1 MDSVPREVRRDT
13 LFILLAN
20 AIQFFEGQYL
30 MSLEISVEVLPKY
43 VQIELSG
50 VYTFSDMMEGVEKFR
65 FEADK
70 AGRNQILL
78 DTRSL
83 EGRMTESEK
92 FFCGTR
98 MAEVFGARLKTAVI
112 VAPGT
117 LTKMGEMAGVNRG
130 ARLLVTESITE
141 AMEWL
146 EKPSAVSQV

>member
-1 MDSVPREVRRDT
+1 
-13 LFILLAN
+13 
-20 AIQFFEGQYL
+20 
-30 MSLEISVEVLPKY
+30 MSLEIEIEVLPKY

-50 VYTFSDMMEGVEKFR
+50 VYTFSDMMEGVERFR
-65 FEADK
+65 VEADK

-83 EGRMTESEK
+83 EGKMTESEK

-141 AMEWL
+141 AIGWL
-146 EKPSAVSQV
+146 KKPSAVSQV

>member
-1 MDSVPREVRRDT
+1 MDSVPREIRRDT

-130 ARLLVTESITE
+130 ARLFVTESITE
-141 AMEWL
+141 AIGWL

>member
-1 MDSVPREVRRDT
+1 
-13 LFILLAN
+13 
-20 AIQFFEGQYL
+20 
-30 MSLEISVEVLPKY
+30 MSLEMSVEVLPKY

-50 VYTFSDMMEGVEKFR
+50 VYTFSGMMEAVDRFR
-65 FEADK
+65 VEADK

-83 EGRMTESEK
+83 EGKMTESEK

-112 VAPGT
+112 VEPGT

-130 ARLLVTESITE
+130 ARLFVTESET
-141 AMEWL
+141 AATEWL
-146 EKPSAVSQV
+146 ESSNSAVEV